1 MTSHDDQSGRF
12 KFAAQQARQSLDQ
25 ARHYFDRAGE
35 GNPYIKKIGGAFGGF
50 RRFCNKYLPGGERT
64 FWIALGLVL
73 LVLFVRAILPNPNAA
88 TGGRGGDF
96 NAPQPVGVAAA
107 KVGDIDI
114 TRDAQGAVT
123 PLSTVTVRPQV
134 SGQLVRVGFTEGQMV
149 KAGDLLAQIDPRP
162 YQAALD
168 QARGQLARDQASL
181 NNAQLDLKRDQ
192 ALYAAQATSQQTLD
206 TQMALV
212 KQEQGVVMSDRAN
225 IESAAINLGYTRIT
239 SPITG
244 RAGIRQV
251 DVGNFISA
259 GQTAGIV
266 VVTQLQPMSVLFAVP
281 EDDIADIMARL
292 NAGAELEADAYNH
305 DQTIKLA
312 TGKLSAMDS
321 AIDPT
326 TGTVKLRAL
335 FDNSDGILFP
345 AQFVNIRL
353 LVNTLHDQIVV
364 PSAAIQRGSQGIFV
378 YVVKPDNTV
387 AMRTVIPGHQQGDLV
402 AIAKGLN
409 AGETVVVDGGDRL
422 RDGMSVTIPSGQKV
436 DAKAVAAQN
445 ATALPASGTDARAAR
460 RAKMMKICG
469 EDIKKYCS
477 GKEGFAVFQCMR
489 EKVDSLSTACQAAM
503 KSSGG
508 HRGGGGGIGGMPH

>member
-12 KFAAQQARQSLDQ
+12 KIAAHQARQSLDQ
-25 ARHYFDRAGE
+25 ARHYFDRGGE
-35 GNPYIKKIGGAFGGF
+35 GNPYMKKIGSAFGGF
-50 RRFCNKYLPGGERT
+50 RGFCNKYLPGGERT

-73 LVLFVRAILPNPNAA
+73 LVLFVWAILPNPNAA

-96 NAPQPVGVAAA
+96 SAPQPVGVAAA
-107 KVGDIDI
+107 KSGDIDI
-114 TRDAQGAVT
+114 TLPALGAVT

-149 KAGDLLAQIDPRP
+149 KAGALLAQIDPRP
-162 YQAALD
+162 FQAALD
-168 QARGQLARDQASL
+168 QAKGQLARDQASL
-181 NNAQLDLKRDQ
+181 SNAQLDLKRDQ
-192 ALYAAQATSQQTLD
+192 ALYAAHATSQQTLD

-212 KQEQGVVMSDRAN
+212 KQDQGVVMSDRAN
-225 IESAAINLGYTRIT
+225 VESAAINLGYARIT

-281 EDDIADIMARL
+281 EDDIADIMGRL
-292 NAGAELEADAYNH
+292 RTGAELKADAYNH
-305 DQTIKLA
+305 DQTTKLA
-312 TGKLSAMDS
+312 TGRLSAVDS

-326 TGTVKLRAL
+326 TGSVKLRAL

-353 LVNTLHDQIVV
+353 LVNTMHNQIVV
-364 PSAAIQRGSQGIFV
+364 PAAAIQRGSQGVFV
-378 YVVKPDNTV
+378 YVVKPDKTV
-387 AMRTVIPGHQQGDLV
+387 AMRTVILGPQQGDSV

-436 DAKAVAAQN
+436 DTKAVAAQN
-445 ATALPASGTDARAAR
+445 ATALPTSGTDARAAR

-477 GKEGFAVFQCMR
+477 GKEGFEVFQCMR
-489 EKVDSLSTACQAAM
+489 ENTDSLSTACQAAM

-508 HRGGGGGIGGMPH
+508 HRGGGGGFGGMPH

>member
-35 GNPYIKKIGGAFGGF
+35 GNPYMKKIGGAFGGF

-88 TGGRGGDF
+88 TGGRGSDF

-225 IESAAINLGYTRIT
+225 IEIGCDQSGLYAYYLANNRTGGHSPSRCREFHQRRTDGRYCRGHAASA
-239 SPITG
+239 
-244 RAGIRQV
+244 
-251 DVGNFISA
+251 DVGPFC
-259 GQTAGIV
+259 G
-266 VVTQLQPMSVLFAVP
+266 
-281 EDDIADIMARL
+281 
-292 NAGAELEADAYNH
+292 
-305 DQTIKLA
+305 
-312 TGKLSAMDS
+312 
-321 AIDPT
+321 
-326 TGTVKLRAL
+326 
-335 FDNSDGILFP
+335 
-345 AQFVNIRL
+345 
-353 LVNTLHDQIVV
+353 
-364 PSAAIQRGSQGIFV
+364 
-378 YVVKPDNTV
+378 
-387 AMRTVIPGHQQGDLV
+387 
-402 AIAKGLN
+402 
-409 AGETVVVDGGDRL
+409 
-422 RDGMSVTIPSGQKV
+422 
-436 DAKAVAAQN
+436 
-445 ATALPASGTDARAAR
+445 AR
-460 RAKMMKICG
+460 RR
-469 EDIKKYCS
+469 YCRHH
-477 GKEGFAVFQCMR
+477 GAPER
-489 EKVDSLSTACQAAM
+489 WRRT
-503 KSSGG
+503 
-508 HRGGGGGIGGMPH
+508 